1 MIQKFAYRS
10 KFLIEFGYNVAMSM
24 KEQVKYDLDI
34 LKGFLFACIG
44 AIFGIISYAV
54 MNIDNLS
61 RKQIILGGVL
71 TLILVI
77 ALIAIFKGL
86 AINRKKLRELE

>member
-1 MIQKFAYRS
+1 M
-10 KFLIEFGYNVAMSM
+10 
-24 KEQVKYDLDI
+24 
-34 LKGFLFACIG
+34 FACIG

-71 TLILVI
+71 TLILVV